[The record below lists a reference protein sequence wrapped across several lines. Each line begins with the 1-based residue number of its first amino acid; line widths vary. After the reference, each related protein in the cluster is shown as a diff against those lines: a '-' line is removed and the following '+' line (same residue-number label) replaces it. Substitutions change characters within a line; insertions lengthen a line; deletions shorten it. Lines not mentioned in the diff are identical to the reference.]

1 MGRKPWWLAM
11 MAVSVVLG
19 CQNSSGSRRAN
30 PPAPNLSANP
40 NPSPSTSVPRNG
52 NAYPTTSGWNDRLPG
67 YTAQPTSVPGTLP
80 PNPNNPAAP
89 VNPGIYPPVPG
100 NPSSYPAP
108 GGTPI
113 QRSNYNQPTGSAPG
127 ANFPRSDASMF
138 PSSASNPRS
147 FSSPDTAGKSGT
159 ETVNGNRPSSGSFSA
174 SQHADTV
181 PLPPLPG
188 TSGNGTFSPG
198 MTKPNGDTQMP
209 DKYVRTTIPMVPPPP
224 ASAGTAP
231 HVGGAESPGSQS
243 PSGSS
248 SRAPNNPPESLAVP
262 PPPVPNSS
270 GNAEP
275 VFPSSPPPPPV
286 H

>member
-89 VNPGIYPPVPG
+89 VNPGVYPPVPG

-138 PSSASNPRS
+138 PSSASNVRS
-147 FSSPDTAGKSGT
+147 FSSPDTAANRAPRRLT
-159 ETVNGNRPSSGSFSA
+159 EIAQAADRFPPA
-174 SQHADTV
+174 STPIPFLYRHCRNVWQRNLLA
-181 PLPPLPG
+181 
-188 TSGNGTFSPG
+188 G

>member
-19 CQNSSGSRRAN
+19 CQNSSGSRRVN
-30 PPAPNLSANP
+30 PPAPNVFANP
-40 NPSPSTSVPRNG
+40 NPSASTSVPRNG
-52 NAYPTTSGWNDRLPG
+52 NAYSTASGWNDRLPG
-67 YTAQPTSVPGTLP
+67 YTAQPSSVPGTLP
-80 PNPNNPAAP
+80 PNPNGPATLGNSG
-89 VNPGIYPPVPG
+89 VYPPVPS
-100 NPSSYPAP
+100 NPSSYPSP
-108 GGTPI
+108 GGALN

-127 ANFPRSDASMF
+127 ANSPRSDS
-138 PSSASNPRS
+138 PTPPRSAPNPRD
-147 FSSPDTAGKSGT
+147 FSSPDTSGKSGT
-159 ETVNGNRPSSGSFSA
+159 ETINGNHAKTGSFSG

-188 TSGNGTFSPG
+188 TSGNGSFSPG
-198 MTKPNGDTQMP
+198 MTKPNSDAPVP

-224 ASAGTAP
+224 AGADTTP
-231 HVGGAESPGSQS
+231 HVGGSESPGWQS
-243 PSGSS
+243 PSSSS
-248 SRAPNNPPESLAVP
+248 SRASNNPSESLTVP
-262 PPPVPNSS
+262 PPPVPNGA